1 MRYLIDL
8 FDLVDPSKW
17 YVPRVSTKLHY
28 RKNDNKET
36 ITPIKSIARRK
47 RLLRGLNSSSGIA
60 SGLYNPEMSAPL
72 RQVSARVATP
82 SATDDSPDS
91 LRAARP
97 IQKICC
103 KYDFFIQSAA

>member
-1 MRYLIDL
+1 MTLSRDEWNETLSTVQDTREDFFLRTEYDYAMRYLIDL

-60 SGLYNPEMSAPL
+60 SGS
-72 RQVSARVATP
+72 
-82 SATDDSPDS
+82 
-91 LRAARP
+91 
-97 IQKICC
+97 
-103 KYDFFIQSAA
+103 

>member
-28 RKNDNKET
+28 RKNDNK
-36 ITPIKSIARRK
+36 K

-60 SGLYNPEMSAPL
+60 SGS
-72 RQVSARVATP
+72 
-82 SATDDSPDS
+82 
-91 LRAARP
+91 
-97 IQKICC
+97 
-103 KYDFFIQSAA
+103 

>member
-1 MRYLIDL
+1 MTLSRDEWKDIINCSGQRKEDFFLRTEYDYAMRYLIDL

-36 ITPIKSIARRK
+36 TTPIRSIARRK

-60 SGLYNPEMSAPL
+60 SGS
-72 RQVSARVATP
+72 
-82 SATDDSPDS
+82 
-91 LRAARP
+91 
-97 IQKICC
+97 
-103 KYDFFIQSAA
+103 